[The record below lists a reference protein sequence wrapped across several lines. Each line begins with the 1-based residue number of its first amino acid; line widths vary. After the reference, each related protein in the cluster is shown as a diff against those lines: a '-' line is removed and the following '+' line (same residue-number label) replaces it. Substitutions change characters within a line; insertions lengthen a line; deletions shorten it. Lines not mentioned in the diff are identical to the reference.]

1 MALIAMGAGTG
12 ITSAAN
18 PTSLGIYATLMV
30 VYCGIPTTQQSF
42 LNVARTASAP
52 LLVSANAF
60 WKDDRFS
67 GYEVLWDIEVP
78 LALDCGGFVAM
89 KRYGGYRWSMLDYID
104 LAVMLRPVWWAAQ
117 DYSCEPEI
125 AANSAEIGRRIRNT
139 VFTLAETLARVI
151 HWNHELPGQPAT
163 APMPVIQ
170 GWRPA
175 DYTTCVKLMEDHV
188 ISDPVAAQILGS
200 NQWPALVGVGSLCRR
215 NLTGPN
221 NLYQIID
228 ALDGVLPPH
237 VGLHLFGVKSTAVA
251 RLKDRGRIV
260 SVDSMAWN
268 YAARR
273 EAFVNR
279 VPKTKELL
287 CDKMSAWIA
296 RQRKMA
302 KPSAQMALF

>member
-1 MALIAMGAGTG
+1 MVLIAMGAGAG

-60 WKDDRFS
+60 WKNDRFS

-151 HWNHELPGQPAT
+151 HWNQELPGLPAT

-170 GWRPA
+170 GWRPT

-188 ISDPVAAQILGS
+188 ISDPVAARILGS

-237 VGLHLFGVKSTAVA
+237 VGLHLFGIKSTAVA
-251 RLKDRGRIV
+251 RLKDRARIV

-287 CDKMSAWIA
+287 CDKMSAWIV